1 MQRIIFIKLRCP
13 ELFLEE
19 TPCGSI
25 LVNDFSH
32 KRPLSPRLL
41 GGRLLEIKI

>member
-1 MQRIIFIKLRCP
+1 MELHMYCCNSYIKKICA

-25 LVNDFSH
+25 DVNNH
-32 KRPLSPRLL
+32 LL
-41 GGRLLEIKI
+41 